1 MSSDPSFLRKPAPAR
16 HRVGEWIALVVLG
29 LLLAVQLFLAQRA
42 QLAADARWRPLV
54 QAICDVAGCSVP
66 AWREPGA
73 FAMLAR
79 DVIAVPGR
87 PGVLRVQASIRND
100 ARWPQPWPALRLTL
114 SDLNG
119 RTLGARRFLPADYLP
134 AGNAGNARVAP
145 GQADQIAFDIAEPAP
160 GVVGTSPD
168 QWVTRCRPC

>member
-16 HRVGEWIALVVLG
+16 RRVGEWIALVVLG

-54 QAICDVAGCSVP
+54 QAICDVTGCSVP

-100 ARWPQPWPALRLTL
+100 ARWPQPWPALRLSL
-114 SDLNG
+114 ADASG
-119 RTLGARRFLPADYLP
+119 RVLGARRFAPIDYL
-134 AGNAGNARVAP
+134 ARAPGTATLAP
-145 GQADQIAFDIAEPAP
+145 GQAAQLAFDIAEPGA
-160 GVVGTSPD
+160 GVVAFD
-168 QWVTRCRPC
+168 FRFE